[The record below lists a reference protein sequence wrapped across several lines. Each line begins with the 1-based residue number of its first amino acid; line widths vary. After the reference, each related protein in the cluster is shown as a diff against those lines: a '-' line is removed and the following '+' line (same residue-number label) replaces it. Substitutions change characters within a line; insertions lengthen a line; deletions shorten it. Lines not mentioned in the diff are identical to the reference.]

1 MANRTEQVVDIGGG
15 VKSPGSAVLRLEAR
29 TGSPLSAKRTEVV
42 PWHMALHASGDLLG
56 AAMELA
62 RLTVR

>member
-1 MANRTEQVVDIGGG
+1 
-15 VKSPGSAVLRLEAR
+15 
-29 TGSPLSAKRTEVV
+29 V
-42 PWHMALHASGDLLG
+42 PWQMALHASGDLLG